1 MAFKQEDVRKEAHR
15 IKRIIRS
22 VMTRLEIEG
31 YFKQIQ
37 STQPE
42 ESSVKNPLRKRGL

>member
-1 MAFKQEDVRKEAHR
+1 MASKKEDVRKEAQR

-42 ESSVKNPLRKRGL
+42 ESSVKTPLRKRGL

>member
-1 MAFKQEDVRKEAHR
+1 MASKQEDVRKEAQR
-15 IKRIIRS
+15 IKRIIHS

>member
-1 MAFKQEDVRKEAHR
+1 MASNQENVRKEALR
-15 IKRIIRS
+15 IKRIIRT
-22 VMTRLEIEG
+22 VMSRLEIEG

-42 ESSVKNPLRKRGL
+42 ESSVKPPLRKRGL